1 MNFRKKAYLVSGVLL
16 LSVPTALVAAH
27 DWVIDSS
34 NAILSSFNEV
44 PRAQEMTTAL
54 ESSSSTTET
63 SQESKEMFTEEA
75 AKEPAVSSKGSVN
88 ITPIK
93 KVTVELVEES
103 TSEKTSDLDRV
114 SEKDKVDESSRVLE
128 PKTNASSNVLL
139 NAVKAE
145 EFQSSTTKT
154 SSTTTVEPVK
164 TTELATTHQ
173 EVVTTSQELTTTSQV
188 VEPTTTSVVVN
199 ELTTTQEPV
208 QVQAQEP
215 KTTTAA
221 MTTTSQESTTTTQA
235 PVESTTTTQ
244 LLVEATTTT
253 QAVEPTTTT
262 QAPVMNSANGMDQP
276 STAAY
281 RDYII
286 NTYGLTVGSYR
297 PGDPGDHGK
306 GLAIDVM
313 VPVSSELG
321 DQIAQEAINN
331 MGSANISYVIW
342 KQRIYGP
349 WTNGQWQP
357 MEDRGSITQNHFDH
371 VHISFNN

>member
-44 PRAQEMTTAL
+44 PQAQEMTSAL
-54 ESSSSTTET
+54 ESSSSTTEI
-63 SQESKEMFTEEA
+63 SHESKEMFTEEA
-75 AKEPAVSSKGSVN
+75 AKESAVSSKGSVN

-103 TSEKTSDLDRV
+103 TSEKTSDFDRV
-114 SEKDKVDESSRVLE
+114 PEKEKADESSRVLE

-145 EFQSSTTKT
+145 EFQSSDTT
-154 SSTTTVEPVK
+154 
-164 TTELATTHQ
+164 
-173 EVVTTSQELTTTSQV
+173 
-188 VEPTTTSVVVN
+188 
-199 ELTTTQEPV
+199 
-208 QVQAQEP
+208 